1 MPDLHTLAR
10 YAVFA
15 VFVLSVVVAFA
26 SWLVRARRVSPF
38 GTLGRTLRAMSDP
51 LIRPVEARL
60 VRLGGNPVNAG
71 WGLVVVV
78 AGARPDRESGGE
90 GKRVEI
96 GGGRVIIKKKK

>member
-1 MPDLHTLAR
+1 MLDLHTLAR

-71 WGLVVVV
+71 WWLVVVV
-78 AGARPDRESGGE
+78 AVRRPRLVLPLWLGGVALPW
-90 GKRVEI
+90 GCAAGTR
-96 GGGRVIIKKKK
+96 

>member
-38 GTLGRTLRAMSDP
+38 GTLGRALRALSDP
-51 LIRPVEARL
+51 LIRPREARL
-60 VRLGGNPVNAG
+60 GRLGGNPVNAG

-78 AGARPDRESGGE
+78 AAPAPPVAAPLGVAGPG
-90 GKRVEI
+90 VL
-96 GGGRVIIKKKK
+96 GRAPRA